1 MRVEAEAKRPVR
13 KSLQI
18 PGRCDGGLEWEDSS
32 GSVKYGWIW
41 DMLSQQYFLINF
53 TWDD

>member
-32 GSVKYGWIW
+32 EVSSMVGYG
-41 DMLSQQYFLINF
+41 
-53 TWDD
+53 TC